1 MKGLRIND
9 RIVIPGRELSWRAT
23 RASGPGGQH
32 VNKVSTKVTL
42 RFDLKDSE
50 ALTAAQKRRLR
61 KLAGR
66 RLDADGALLI
76 SAQAERSQSRNLER
90 ARASLRRLVL
100 KSLVPPTRRVAT
112 KPTRAQKL
120 RRLDDKRRQSDKK
133 KRRSRVD
140 VDS

>member
-9 RIVIPGRELSWRAT
+9 EIVIPGRELSWRAA

-42 RFDLKDSE
+42 RFDLRGSE
-50 ALTAAQKRRLR
+50 ALTATQKRRLR

-66 RLDADGALLI
+66 RVDADGALLI

-90 ARASLRRLVL
+90 ARASLRSLVL
-100 KSLVPPTRRVAT
+100 KSLVPPKRRVAT

-120 RRLDDKRRQSDKK
+120 RRLDDKRRQSEKK
-133 KRRSRVD
+133 KHRSRVD
-140 VDS
+140 VDR